1 MTTHRC
7 LWRCTVLIGAALVCA
22 TLVAHPPGAS
32 AAQPQRPNILFLLTD
47 DQRVDTIGALGNAAV
62 RTPHLDALAQRGF
75 VFRNAY
81 CQGSCMPAVC
91 TPSRN
96 MLITGQSFLRWGGSA
111 QAPDGAPNLPAVM
124 AAAGY
129 QTYYHGKRQ
138 NTAPRF
144 ERLFEIT
151 QTLDDDNL
159 ERSSGRPGQT
169 IADRAI
175 DFLTTRADPRPF
187 CMWLSFEAPHDPRGA
202 APEDL
207 ALYDRDAIRLPAN
220 YLPLHPFD
228 NGEMLIRDERLAP
241 WPREEAEIRRH
252 LHEYWA
258 MITGLDRNIGRV
270 LRALRDTG
278 QYDNTLIVFAS
289 DHGLAIGS
297 HGLMGKQNLYEHSMK
312 APLIFAGP
320 GIEPG
325 ASDALVYLFDIFPTL
340 CELTGADVPEG
351 LDGQSLASVVRG
363 DSTEVRD
370 TVLLAYRDAQRAVRQ
385 GNWKLIRYPQIDHTQ
400 LFDLAT
406 DPDELHNLAGDAGQ
420 AERVARMLGMIETW
434 QRELGDTTPLT
445 VPKPRSAEF
454 VPPQEAEEP

>member
-7 LWRCTVLIGAALVCA
+7 LWRRAVLIGAALTCVMV
-22 TLVAHPPGAS
+22 VAHPPGAS

-111 QAPDGAPNLPAVM
+111 HAPDDAANLPASM

-138 NTAPRF
+138 NTATRF
-144 ERLFEIT
+144 ERQFEIS

-159 ERSSGRPGQT
+159 ERSAGRPGQT

-207 ALYDRDAIRLPAN
+207 ATYDRDAIRLPAN

-270 LRALRDTG
+270 LQALRDTG

-320 GIEPG
+320 GIEAG

-351 LDGQSLASVVRG
+351 LDGKSLASVVRG

-370 TVLLAYRDAQRAVRQ
+370 TVFLAYRDAQRAVRD
-385 GNWKLIRYPQIDHTQ
+385 GRWKMIRYPQIDHTQ

-406 DPDELHNLAGDAGQ
+406 DPDELHNLAGDADQ
-420 AERVARMLGMIETW
+420 AERVARMLGMIEAW
-434 QRELGDTTPLT
+434 QRELGDATPLN

-454 VPPQEAEEP
+454 VPPPESEGP